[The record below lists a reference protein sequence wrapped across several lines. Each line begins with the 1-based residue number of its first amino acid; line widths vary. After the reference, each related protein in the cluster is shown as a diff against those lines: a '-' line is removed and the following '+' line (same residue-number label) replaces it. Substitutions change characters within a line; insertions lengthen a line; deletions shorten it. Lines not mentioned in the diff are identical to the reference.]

1 MKTALFA
8 FAIVLAA
15 ISTTQADPN
24 DKWEYD
30 GRNCHARISLDAL
43 DQGWGGKVAVKLAD
57 VLQLQKMI
65 RALKKCEAFSQCVN
79 DRFEGKVK
87 HCYINDPRWKGA
99 DGPLEG
105 HTQPPCG
112 IRECE

>member
-8 FAIVLAA
+8 FAVVLAA
-15 ISTTQADPN
+15 ISTTQAD

-43 DQGWGGKVAVKLAD
+43 DQGWGDKVAVKLAD
-57 VLQLQKMI
+57 ILQLQKMI
-65 RALKKCEAFSQCVN
+65 RALKKCEALSQCIN

-87 HCYINDPRWKGA
+87 HCYFNDRRWRGA
-99 DGPLEG
+99 DRPPEG
-105 HTQPPCG
+105 QPPCG